1 MRSSR
6 KLEKLVVDC
15 ITEHQNNVYR
25 LAYSY
30 VKNKE
35 DALDIVQDAIHKAFI
50 SMDQLQDTN
59 SVKSWFY
66 RIVVTTSLDFL
77 RKQKKTQ
84 VMEDDILE
92 SLIPGAEDTYHN
104 IDLAASLDELPP
116 KYRTVIMLRYFE
128 DMKIED
134 IAAVMEENA
143 NTIKTRLYHGLKKL
157 RVHLEEYDEYKKEV
171 FHHE

>member
-15 ITEHQNNVYR
+15 VTEHQNNVYR

-30 VKNKE
+30 VKNKD
-35 DALDIVQDAIHKAFI
+35 DALDIVQDAIHKAFV
-50 SMDQLQDTN
+50 SMDQLQDKN

-77 RKQKKTQ
+77 RKQKKIQ

-134 IAAVMEENA
+134 IAAVTEENA
-143 NTIKTRLYHGLKKL
+143 NTVKTRLYQGLKKL
-157 RVHLEEYDEYKKEV
+157 RITLEDTDEYKKEV
-171 FHHE
+171 LHYE